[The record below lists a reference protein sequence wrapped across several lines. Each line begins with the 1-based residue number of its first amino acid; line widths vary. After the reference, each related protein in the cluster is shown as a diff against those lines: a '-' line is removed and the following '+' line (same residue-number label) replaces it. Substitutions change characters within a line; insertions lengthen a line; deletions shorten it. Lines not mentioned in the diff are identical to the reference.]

1 MTLFFSRKN
10 KNDAHSSSVDKKISN
25 EENMY
30 RRSTRTRRRIGL
42 FIFCFL
48 CIYGVLAGQLVYYG
62 LRSKEDGVY
71 RPTQNNLVS
80 RPDIVDRNGLLL
92 ATDMQTYSLF
102 AEPRRIVDADET
114 LEMLKKILPGLDD
127 KSTYRKLKSDAG
139 FAWIERGLTATQRA
153 QLMALGIPGVDFIT
167 ETKRYYPAGSI
178 ASHILGFVNIDNYGI
193 AGMEQ
198 YIDKAGLTDLR
209 SAGLADK
216 ISQEPVKLSIDLRVQ
231 TIVHDELQQAMQR
244 YKSIGAGAVVLDIH
258 TGEVLAMA
266 SVPDF
271 DPNNPAS
278 ALKKDRLNRMSAGVY
293 EMGSTI
299 KIFTTA
305 MALDSNLFQ
314 LNSMVDASKPLPAGG
329 GRFIH
334 DFHGKNRPLSV
345 WEVFVYS
352 SNIGSAK
359 EALAVGIAGHRAF
372 LKRLG
377 LLDRMNTELPEV
389 AHPVEP
395 RTWKAVH
402 SMTVSF
408 GHGISTTP
416 LQTAVGAA
424 ALMNGGKLIHPTF
437 LKRNPEDAKEYAT
450 QVIKPKT
457 SLDMRYLF
465 KLNSDIGSGRRAKV
479 EGYRVGG
486 KTGTAEKVVNGRYS
500 KDKRFNAFVAAFP
513 IDNPQYIVL
522 TIIDEPKPEEGQRS
536 ATAGLNA
543 APMVA
548 NIIRRS
554 ATFLGVKPDFLEEYK
569 PVLVSRAG
577 MPETSWNE

>member
-1 MTLFFSRKN
+1 MIPFFGK
-10 KNDAHSSSVDKKISN
+10 KDKDGQLSAVEAKIKK
-25 EENMY
+25 EKKFY
-30 RRSTRTRRRIGL
+30 KRSLQTRRRIGF
-42 FIFCFL
+42 FIFCFFCL
-48 CIYGVLAGQLVYYG
+48 YGVLAAQLVYYG
-62 LRSKEDGVY
+62 MREKEDDAR
-71 RPTQNNLVS
+71 RPTQNIS
-80 RPDIVDRNGLLL
+80 ATRPDIVDRNGLLL

-114 LEMLKKILPGLDD
+114 LEMLKKVLPHLDI
-127 KSTYRKLKSDAG
+127 KSTYKKLKSGAG
-139 FAWIERGLTATQRA
+139 FAWIERGLTSEQKS
-153 QLMALGIPGVDFIT
+153 QIMAMGIPGVDFIT
-167 ETKRYYPAGSI
+167 ETKRYYPASSI
-178 ASHILGFVNIDNYGI
+178 ASHILGFVNIDNHGI
-193 AGMEQ
+193 AGMER
-198 YIDKAGLTDLR
+198 YIDKAGLSDLR
-209 SAGLADK
+209 SAGFTDGKMQDK
-216 ISQEPVKLSIDLRVQ
+216 VKLSIDLRVQ
-231 TIVHDELQQAMQR
+231 TIVHDELQKAMQR
-244 YKSIGAGAVVLDIH
+244 YRAVGAGAAVIDIH
-258 TGEVLAMA
+258 TGEVVAMA

-271 DPNNPAS
+271 DPNNPVS
-278 ALKKDRLNRMSAGVY
+278 ALQKDRLNRMSAGVY

-305 MALDSNLFQ
+305 MALDSGFFK
-314 LNSMVDASKPLPAGG
+314 LNSIIDASKPLPAGG

-334 DFHGKNRPLSV
+334 DFHGKYRPLTT
-345 WEVFVYS
+345 WEVFIYS

-359 EALAVGIAGHRAF
+359 EALAVGISGHRAF

-389 AHPVEP
+389 ARPVEP
-395 RTWKAVH
+395 RTWKNVH
-402 SMTVSF
+402 SMTIAF

-416 LQTAVGAA
+416 LQTAAGAA
-424 ALMNGGKLIHPTF
+424 ALVNGGKLIHPTF
-437 LKRNPEDAKEYAT
+437 LKRNPQSSKEYAT
-450 QVIKPKT
+450 QVIKPQT

-522 TIIDEPKPEEGQRS
+522 TIIDEPKPEEGQKS

-554 ATFLGVKPDFLEEYK
+554 ATFLGIKPDFQEEYK
-569 PVLVSRAG
+569 PVLASR
-577 MPETSWNE
+577 MSLPETSWND